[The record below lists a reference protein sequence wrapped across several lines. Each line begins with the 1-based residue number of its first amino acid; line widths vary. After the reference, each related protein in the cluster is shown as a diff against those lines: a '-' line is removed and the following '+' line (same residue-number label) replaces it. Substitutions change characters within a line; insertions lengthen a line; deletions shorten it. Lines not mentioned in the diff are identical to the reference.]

1 MHWLGL
7 LRKWL
12 ERQKDLKASTSPH
25 MLSVI
30 TNRAFDE
37 IAIGDSASMTR
48 TLNLDDIALVES
60 FSGILK
66 SSHADV
72 DDVRPAMLD
81 PVILHGIWAAGLVS
95 TVLCTKL
102 PGPGAIYLNQ
112 ELKFGSSIGLGTR
125 VTATVTVTKL
135 FPEEHQLS
143 LDCRA
148 IDQGGNEILRGA
160 VMVQASTEHRS
171 HPVMTLPEVRLTRH
185 ERFSAILAEA
195 KSQGP
200 YTVAVVHPCDVVS
213 LQGAVEAA
221 AAGLIDPVLVGPEQK
236 IRAIAEAAGID
247 VAGVRVKNVLHSHA
261 AAAEAVKMA
270 KDGAVKMLMKG
281 AIHTDELMH
290 EVLLAENGLR
300 TSRRLSHVYVMDV
313 PSYPRPLLV
322 TDAAINIAPGLE
334 VKRDIAQNAID
345 LARMIGIERPKVAV
359 LAAVETVNPAMSST
373 LDAAALS
380 KMGQRGQITGGIVD
394 GPLALDNAVSPVAA
408 AGKCIVSEVAGRAD
422 ILLVPNIEA
431 GNMVAKQLTF
441 LAGAEAAGVVV
452 GARIPVILTSRA
464 DDSRT
469 RLASCAVAIMM
480 AAEQRG

>member
-1 MHWLGL
+1 
-7 LRKWL
+7 
-12 ERQKDLKASTSPH
+12 

-48 TLNLDDIALVES
+48 TLNLDDIALVERL
-60 FSGILK
+60 SGIPK
-66 SSHADV
+66 PAHVDV
-72 DDVRPAMLD
+72 EDARPATLD
-81 PVILHGIWAAGLVS
+81 HVALHGMWAAGLIS

-102 PGPGAIYLNQ
+102 PGPGAVYLNQ
-112 ELKFGSSIGLGTR
+112 ELKFGSSIGLGDR

-135 FPEEHQLS
+135 FPEERQLL

-148 IDQGGNEILRGA
+148 VDQGGNEVLRGTA
-160 VMVQASTEHRS
+160 MVQAPTERTS
-171 HPVMTLPEVRLTRH
+171 HPAMLLPELRLTRH

-195 KSQGP
+195 KSHGP

-213 LQGAVEAA
+213 LRGAIEAA

-236 IRAIAEAAGID
+236 IRFIAEAAGID
-247 VAGVRVKNVLHSHA
+247 IASVRIKNVLHSHA
-261 AAAEAVKMA
+261 AAAEAAKMA
-270 KDGAVKMLMKG
+270 KDGTVKMLMKG

-290 EVLLAENGLR
+290 EVLLADNGLR
-300 TSRRLSHVYVMDV
+300 TSRRVSHVYVMEV

-345 LARMIGIERPKVAV
+345 LAHIIGIERPKVAV

-394 GPLALDNAVSPVAA
+394 GPLALDSAVSPVSV
-408 AGKCIVSEVAGRAD
+408 AGKCIVSEVAGQAD
-422 ILLVPNIEA
+422 VLLVPNIEA